1 MHIFEIPLKVVIK
14 KSKRPV
20 SNTSNALSKNSK
32 ILLSKTFVVWSKF
45 AETRSIQN
53 QLFGMFHIKIVS
65 KSY

>member
-53 QLFGMFHIKIVS
+53 QLF
-65 KSY
+65 